1 MRINIII
8 ILYIILMVGWRNEKR
23 IKIDHLYAKLL
34 QIIHLVKNA
43 LQIATIE
50 IRHIH
55 IFRITVPIRNLRHAT
70 SRILILAA

>member
-1 MRINIII
+1 
-8 ILYIILMVGWRNEKR
+8 MVGWRNEKR

-55 IFRITVPIRNLRHAT
+55 IFRIPVPIRNLRHAT